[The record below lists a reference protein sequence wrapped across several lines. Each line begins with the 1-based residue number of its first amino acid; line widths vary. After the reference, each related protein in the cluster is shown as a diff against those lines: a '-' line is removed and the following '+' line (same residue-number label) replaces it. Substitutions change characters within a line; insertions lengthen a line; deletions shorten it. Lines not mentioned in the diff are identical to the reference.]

1 MKYIFLDFDGVI
13 NNWYQMEGVSL
24 ENAKTLKQI
33 IDLTNARVIA
43 TTSNKYSFQQRGIDY
58 YKSIFYKNYVIPLK
72 ELVIE
77 IYEVAPFKNN
87 SKILEIKDYIE
98 SHKIEDYLILD
109 DELINDS
116 ELQKH
121 QALPDLYLGL
131 QPHHIEP
138 IINILNGHLGFY
150 PPNYKLNETA
160 EEQAIKINEYHN
172 KYTKNT
178 HK

>member
-13 NNWYQMEGVSL
+13 INFYQMEGISL
-24 ENAKTLKQI
+24 ENVKILKKI
-33 IDLTNARVIA
+33 IELTNAKIIA

-109 DELINDS
+109 DELIKDS
-116 ELQKH
+116 EFQKY
-121 QALPDLYLGL
+121 QVLSDLYIGL
-131 QPHHIEP
+131 
-138 IINILNGHLGFY
+138 
-150 PPNYKLNETA
+150 
-160 EEQAIKINEYHN
+160 
-172 KYTKNT
+172 
-178 HK
+178 